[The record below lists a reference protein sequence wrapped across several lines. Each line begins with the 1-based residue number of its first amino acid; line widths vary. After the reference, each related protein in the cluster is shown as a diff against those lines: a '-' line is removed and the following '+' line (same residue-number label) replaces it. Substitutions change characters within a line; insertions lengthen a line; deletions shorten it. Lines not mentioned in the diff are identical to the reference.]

1 MRGQRKW
8 FAAYRRRFDHRKST
22 GYRGNS
28 MRRITTTL
36 FLGLF
41 LLLSIG
47 SAQAAPGKVEYLE
60 AKPLSK
66 VVTPRLKPVE
76 TGSKLVYLITWGG
89 DVSLVYGVQ
98 EGLFREE
105 GLDITLTLENDFA
118 KQVQAVLD
126 GKTPYLRGTMGM
138 INAAAEVFKT
148 AGTELVVIVQLT
160 WSTGGDTMTVR
171 QSIRTPND
179 LKGKTIALQ
188 LYGPHM
194 DYMANILSSAGI
206 RPAQVSLR
214 WLKEL
219 TLPTYDTQ
227 GTILDAVSAFA
238 ADDKLDAVMAIS
250 PDALKLTSNGTVGTG
265 SEGSVKGAH
274 LLLSTKTA
282 SRIIADVYAVRK
294 DYFDTHRAEV
304 QKFVHAVLRSQ
315 ETLTELLA
323 NKPSQQAKYRQLL
336 TKSADLLL
344 GAPQATADV
353 EGMLGDCEFVF
364 HTGNV
369 AFFTGVGTTR
379 TLTTLTEEIQT
390 AFIDIGLITK
400 RVDLQS
406 AGWDYNQ
413 LAAGLKNTRAIATP
427 QFDPGRAQQAV
438 EKQLAV
444 EPGAWEIEGTLFVI
458 EIAFDPNQ
466 SVFVEDRYANDY
478 QKALQIAQTYGGA
491 LVVVEG
497 HSDPLGILQAQQKG
511 ERKEVLDQMRQVA
524 KNLSLA
530 RANSVRSSFIQY
542 CKDHSINVDQ
552 SQFIAIGR
560 GVEAPKF
567 NPPRTKEE
575 WAANRRVRFVIKQVE
590 AELMEFKPLGN

>member
-1 MRGQRKW
+1 MKRSVTA
-8 FAAYRRRFDHRKST
+8 FVAILFSLLFM
-22 GYRGNS
+22 NS
-28 MRRITTTL
+28 V
-36 FLGLF
+36 
-41 LLLSIG
+41 
-47 SAQAAPGKVEYLE
+47 QAAPGKVEYLDV
-60 AKPLSK
+60 KSLSK

-76 TGSKLVYLITWGG
+76 AGAKRVYVITWGG

-98 EGLFREE
+98 EGLFRQA
-105 GLDITLTLENDFA
+105 GVDISLSLENDFA

-138 INAAAEVFKT
+138 INAAAEVFKA
-148 AGTELVVIVQLT
+148 AGTDLVVIVQLT
-160 WSTGGDTMTVR
+160 WSAGGDTMTVR
-171 QSIRTPND
+171 PSIRTPND

-188 LYGPHM
+188 VYGPHM
-194 DYMANILSSAGI
+194 DYLSNILNNAGI
-206 RPAQVSLR
+206 RPAQVTLR

-227 GTILDAVSAFA
+227 GSLVDAVSAFA
-238 ADDKLDAVMAIS
+238 ADENIDAVMAIS

-265 SEGSVKGAH
+265 AEGSVKGARM
-274 LLLSTKTA
+274 LLSTKTA

-315 ETLTELLA
+315 EGLTELLA
-323 NKPSQQAKYRQLL
+323 NKTSQQAKYRQILA
-336 TKSADLLL
+336 KSADLLL
-344 GAPQATADV
+344 GAPQATADI
-353 EGMLGDCEFVF
+353 ESMLGDCEFVF

-379 TLTTLTEEIQT
+379 TLTTLTEEIQP
-390 AFIDIGLITK
+390 AFIEMGLMTR
-400 RVDLQS
+400 RVSLQS

-413 LAAGLKNTRAIATP
+413 LAAGLKNTRAVAAP
-427 QFDPGRAQQAV
+427 KFDPARAQQAV

-444 EPGAWEIEGTLFVI
+444 EPGAWETEGTLFVI

-466 SVFVEDRYANDY
+466 SVFAEDRYAHDY

-491 LVVVEG
+491 LVVIEG

-511 ERKEVLDQMRQVA
+511 ERTEVLDQMRQVA

-542 CKDHSINVDQ
+542 SKEHGIHIDP

-560 GVEAPKF
+560 GVEGPKF

-590 AELMEFKPLGN
+590 SELTEFKPLGN

>member
-1 MRGQRKW
+1 
-8 FAAYRRRFDHRKST
+8 
-22 GYRGNS
+22 
-28 MRRITTTL
+28 MRRMAVIL
-36 FLGLF
+36 FLGL
-41 LLLSIG
+41 LCPICHV
-47 SAQAAPGKVEYLE
+47 QAAPGKVEFLE

-66 VVTPRLKPVE
+66 AVTPRLKAVE
-76 TGSKLVYLITWGG
+76 TGAQLVYVITWGG
-89 DVSLVYGVQ
+89 DVSLVYGAQ
-98 EGLFREE
+98 EGLFRAA
-105 GLDITLTLENDFA
+105 GMDITLGLENDFA

-138 INAAAEVFKT
+138 INAAAEVFKA
-148 AGTELVVIVQLT
+148 AGTDLVVIVQLT

-171 QSIRTPND
+171 PSIRTPQD

-194 DYMANILSSAGI
+194 DYMANILRNAGI
-206 RPAQVSLR
+206 RPAQVTLR

-227 GTILDAVSAFA
+227 GSTVDAVSAFA

-265 SEGSVKGAH
+265 AEGSVKGARV
-274 LLLSTKTA
+274 LLSTKTA

-294 DYFDTHRAEV
+294 DYFDAHRVEV
-304 QKFVHAVLRSQ
+304 QKFVHTVLRSQ
-315 ETLTELLA
+315 EALTELLA
-323 NKPSQQAKYRQLL
+323 NRASQQAKYRQLL
-336 TKSADLLL
+336 ARAADLLL
-344 GAPQATADV
+344 GASQATADV

-379 TLTTLTEEIQT
+379 TLTTLAEEIQP
-390 AFIDIGLITK
+390 AFIEMGLMTR
-400 RVDLQS
+400 RVALPP

-413 LAAGLKNTRAIATP
+413 LTAGLKQTRATAAP
-427 QFDPGRAQQAV
+427 RFDPGRAQQAV

-444 EPGAWEIEGTLFVI
+444 EPGAWETEGTLFVI
-458 EIAFDPNQ
+458 EITFDPNQ
-466 SVFVEDRYANDY
+466 SVFAEDRYANDY

-491 LVVVEG
+491 LVVIEG

-511 ERKEVLDQMRQVA
+511 ERTEVLDQMRQVA

-530 RANSVRSSFIQY
+530 RASSVRSSFIQY
-542 CKDHSINVDQ
+542 GKDHGVHVDQ

-560 GVEAPKF
+560 GIEAPRF
-567 NPPRTKEE
+567 SPPRTREE

-590 AELMEFKPLGN
+590 AELTEFKPLGN

>member
-1 MRGQRKW
+1 
-8 FAAYRRRFDHRKST
+8 
-22 GYRGNS
+22 
-28 MRRITTTL
+28 MRRTATTI
-36 FLGLF
+36 F
-41 LLLSIG
+41 LLVLVTLLCPYHP
-47 SAQAAPGKVEYLE
+47 QAAPSKVEYLE

-76 TGSKLVYLITWGG
+76 AGSKLVYVITWGG

-98 EGLFREE
+98 AGLFREA
-105 GLDITLTLENDFA
+105 GLDVTLTLENDFA

-138 INAAAEVFKT
+138 INAAAEAFKA
-148 AGTELVVIVQLT
+148 AGTDLVVIVQLT

-171 QSIRTPND
+171 PSVRTPND

-194 DYMANILSSAGI
+194 DYMANILHNAGM
-206 RPAQVSLR
+206 RPAQVTLR

-227 GTILDAVSAFA
+227 GTMVDAVSAFA
-238 ADDKLDAVMAIS
+238 TDDKLDAVMAIS

-265 SEGSVKGAH
+265 SEGSVKGARV
-274 LLLSTKTA
+274 LLSTKTA

-294 DYFDTHRAEV
+294 DYFDTHRADV
-304 QKFVHAVLRSQ
+304 QKFVHAVLRGQ
-315 ETLTELLA
+315 EALTEMLA

-336 TKSADLLL
+336 AASADLLL

-364 HTGNV
+364 HAGNV

-458 EIAFDPNQ
+458 EITFDPNQ

-542 CKDHSINVDQ
+542 SKDHNINVDQ

-590 AELMEFKPLGN
+590 AELSEFKPLGN

>member
-1 MRGQRKW
+1 M
-8 FAAYRRRFDHRKST
+8 
-22 GYRGNS
+22 
-28 MRRITTTL
+28 
-36 FLGLF
+36 
-41 LLLSIG
+41 LLSIG
-47 SAQAAPGKVEYLE
+47 SAQAALGKVDYLE
-60 AKPLSK
+60 AKPLGK

-76 TGSKLVYLITWGG
+76 TGAKIVYVLTWGG

-98 EGLFREE
+98 EDLFREE

-126 GKTPYLRGTMGM
+126 GKTPYLRGTIGM

-171 QSIRTPND
+171 LSIRTPTD
-179 LKGKTIALQ
+179 LQGKTIALQ

-194 DYMANILSSAGI
+194 DYMANILTSAGI

-265 SEGSVKGAH
+265 AEGSVKGARM
-274 LLLSTKTA
+274 LLSTKTA

-294 DYFDTHRAEV
+294 DYFDAHRAEV
-304 QKFVHAVLRSQ
+304 QKFVHTVLRSQ
-315 ETLTELLA
+315 EALTELLA
-323 NKPSQQAKYRQLL
+323 NKPAQQAKYRQLL
-336 TKSADLLL
+336 ARSADVLL

-369 AFFTGVGTTR
+369 AFFTGLGTTR
-379 TLTTLTEEIQT
+379 TLTTLTEEIQP
-390 AFIDIGLITK
+390 AFIDMGLMTR
-400 RVDLQS
+400 RVALQS

-413 LAAGLKNTRAIATP
+413 LTAGLKNTRALTGP
-427 QFDPGRAQQAV
+427 KFDPGRAQQAI
-438 EKQLAV
+438 EKQLAI
-444 EPGAWEIEGTLFVI
+444 EPRAWEIEGTLFVI
-458 EIAFDPNQ
+458 EITFDPNQ
-466 SVFVEDRYANDY
+466 SVFAEDRYANDY

-491 LVVVEG
+491 LVVIEG
-497 HSDPLGILQAQQKG
+497 HSDPLGIQQAQQKG
-511 ERKEVLDQMRQVA
+511 ERPEVLDQMRQVA

-530 RANSVRSSFIQY
+530 RANAVRSSFIQY
-542 CKDHSINVDQ
+542 SKDHDVSVDQ
-552 SQFIAIGR
+552 SQFLAIGR
-560 GVEAPKF
+560 GVEAPRF

-590 AELMEFKPLGN
+590 AELTEFKPLGH

>member
-1 MRGQRKW
+1 
-8 FAAYRRRFDHRKST
+8 
-22 GYRGNS
+22 
-28 MRRITTTL
+28 MRRTATII
-36 FLGLF
+36 F
-41 LLLSIG
+41 LLVLV
-47 SAQAAPGKVEYLE
+47 ALLWPYHLQAAPSRVEYLE

-66 VVTPRLKPVE
+66 VVAPRLKPVE
-76 TGSKLVYLITWGG
+76 TSSKLVYVITWGG
-89 DVSLVYGVQ
+89 DVSLIYGVQ
-98 EGLFREE
+98 AGLFREA
-105 GLDITLTLENDFA
+105 GLDVTLRLENDFA

-138 INAAAEVFKT
+138 INAAAEVFKA
-148 AGTELVVIVQLT
+148 AGTDLVVIVQLT
-160 WSTGGDTMTVR
+160 WSTGGDTMTIRPSV
-171 QSIRTPND
+171 RTPSD

-194 DYMANILSSAGI
+194 DYLANILSNAGI
-206 RPAQVSLR
+206 RPAQVTLR
-214 WLKEL
+214 WFKEL

-227 GTILDAVSAFA
+227 GTLVDAVSAFA

-265 SEGSVKGAH
+265 SEGSVKGARM
-274 LLLSTKTA
+274 LLSTKTA

-294 DYFDTHRAEV
+294 DYLDTHQAEV
-304 QKFVHAVLRSQ
+304 QKFVHTVLRSQ
-315 ETLTELLA
+315 EALTELLA
-323 NKPSQQAKYRQLL
+323 NKSSQQAKYRQLL
-336 TKSADLLL
+336 ATSADLLL
-344 GAPQATADV
+344 GASQATADV

-364 HTGNV
+364 HAGNV
-369 AFFTGVGTTR
+369 AFFTGVATTR
-379 TLTTLTEEIQT
+379 TLTTLTEEIQP
-390 AFIDIGLITK
+390 AFIEMGLITK
-400 RVDLQS
+400 RLALPS

-413 LAAGLKNTRAIATP
+413 LATGLKNTRAVAAP
-427 QFDPGRAQQAV
+427 KFDPGRAQQAV

-444 EPGAWEIEGTLFVI
+444 EPGAWETEGTLFVI

-466 SVFVEDRYANDY
+466 SVFAEDRYAHDY
-478 QKALQIAQTYGGA
+478 QKALQVTQTYGGA

-530 RANSVRSSFIQY
+530 RANAVRSSFIQY
-542 CKDHSINVDQ
+542 SKDHNINIDQ

-567 NPPRTKEE
+567 NPPRTREE

-590 AELMEFKPLGN
+590 AELSEFKPLVNEVGR

>member
-1 MRGQRKW
+1 MK
-8 FAAYRRRFDHRKST
+8 
-22 GYRGNS
+22 
-28 MRRITTTL
+28 RIVTAFVLVL
-36 FLGLF
+36 FS
-41 LLLSIG
+41 LLYMS
-47 SAQAAPGKVEYLE
+47 SVQAAPSKVEYLE
-60 AKPLSK
+60 VKPLSK
-66 VVTPRLKPVE
+66 VVTPRLKPIE
-76 TGSKLVYLITWGG
+76 TGGKVVYVITWGG
-89 DVSLVYGVQ
+89 DVSLVYGIQ
-98 EGLFREE
+98 EGLFRQE
-105 GLDITLTLENDFA
+105 GLDITLSLENDFA

-138 INAAAEVFKT
+138 INAAAEVFKA
-148 AGTELVVIVQLT
+148 AGTDLVVIVQLT

-171 QSIRTPND
+171 PSIRTPND

-194 DYMANILSSAGI
+194 DYMANILNNAGI
-206 RPAQVSLR
+206 RPAQVTLR

-227 GTILDAVSAFA
+227 GAIVDAVSAFA
-238 ADDKLDAVMAIS
+238 TDDTVDAVMAIS
-250 PDALKLTSNGTVGTG
+250 PDALKLTTNGTVGTG
-265 SEGSVKGAH
+265 SEGSVKGARM
-274 LLLSTKTA
+274 LLSTKTA

-294 DYFDTHRAEV
+294 DYFDTHRADV

-315 ETLTELLA
+315 EALTELLA
-323 NKPSQQAKYRQLL
+323 NKPAQQAKYRQILA
-336 TKSADLLL
+336 KSADLLL

-353 EGMLGDCEFVF
+353 ESMLGDCEFVF

-379 TLTTLTEEIQT
+379 TFTTLTEEIQP
-390 AFIDIGLITK
+390 AFIEMGLMTK
-400 RVDLQS
+400 RVAPQS
-406 AGWDYNQ
+406 PGWDYNQ
-413 LAAGLKNTRAIATP
+413 LAAGLKNTRAIAAAK
-427 QFDPGRAQQAV
+427 FDPTRAQQAV

-444 EPGAWEIEGTLFVI
+444 EPGAWETEGTLFVI

-466 SVFVEDRYANDY
+466 SIFAEDRYANDY
-478 QKALQIAQTYGGA
+478 LKALQVTQTYGGA

-511 ERKEVLDQMRQVA
+511 ERTEVLDQMRQVA

-542 CKDHSINVDQ
+542 CKDHSVSIDQ

-590 AELMEFKPLGN
+590 SELTEFKPLGN

>member
-1 MRGQRKW
+1 
-8 FAAYRRRFDHRKST
+8 
-22 GYRGNS
+22 
-28 MRRITTTL
+28 MRRMAVTL

-41 LLLSIG
+41 LLCPVCHT
-47 SAQAAPGKVEYLE
+47 QAAPGKVEYLE

-66 VVTPRLKPVE
+66 AVTPRLKPVA
-76 TGSKLVYLITWGG
+76 TGSKLVYIITWGG
-89 DVSLVYGVQ
+89 DVSLVYGAQ
-98 EGLFREE
+98 EGLFREA
-105 GLDITLTLENDFA
+105 GLDITLALENDFA

-138 INAAAEVFKT
+138 INAATEVFKA
-148 AGTELVVIVQLT
+148 AGTDLVVIVQLT

-171 QSIRTPND
+171 PSIRTPSD

-194 DYMANILSSAGI
+194 DYMANILRNAGI

-227 GTILDAVSAFA
+227 GTMVDAVSAFA

-265 SEGSVKGAH
+265 AEGSVKGARM
-274 LLLSTKTA
+274 LLSTKTA

-294 DYFDTHRAEV
+294 DYFDAHRAPV
-304 QKFVHAVLRSQ
+304 QKFVHTVLRSQ
-315 ETLTELLA
+315 EALAELLA
-323 NKPSQQAKYRQLL
+323 NKSSQQAKYRQLL
-336 TKSADLLL
+336 ARAADLLL
-344 GAPQATADV
+344 GASQATADV

-364 HTGNV
+364 HAGNV

-379 TLTTLTEEIQT
+379 TLTTLTEEIQP
-390 AFIDIGLITK
+390 AFIDMGLMAR
-400 RVDLQS
+400 RVALPP

-413 LAAGLKNTRAIATP
+413 LTAGLKHTRLPATP
-427 QFDPGRAQQAV
+427 KFDPGRAQQAV

-444 EPGAWEIEGTLFVI
+444 EPGAWETEGTLFVI
-458 EIAFDPNQ
+458 EVTFDPNQ
-466 SVFVEDRYANDY
+466 SVFAEDRYANDY

-511 ERKEVLDQMRQVA
+511 ERTEVVDQMRQVA

-530 RANSVRSSFIQY
+530 RASSVRSSFIQY
-542 CKDHSINVDQ
+542 GKDHGVNVDQ
-552 SQFIAIGR
+552 TQFIAIGR
-560 GVEAPKF
+560 GIEAPKF
-567 NPPRTKEE
+567 SPPRTKEE

-590 AELMEFKPLGN
+590 AELTEFKPLGN

>member
-1 MRGQRKW
+1 MK
-8 FAAYRRRFDHRKST
+8 
-22 GYRGNS
+22 
-28 MRRITTTL
+28 RIVTAFVLVL
-36 FLGLF
+36 FS
-41 LLLSIG
+41 LLYMS
-47 SAQAAPGKVEYLE
+47 SVQAAPSKVEYLE
-60 AKPLSK
+60 VKPLSK
-66 VVTPRLKPVE
+66 VVTPRLKPIE
-76 TGSKLVYLITWGG
+76 TGGKVVYVITWGG
-89 DVSLVYGVQ
+89 DVSLVYGIQ
-98 EGLFREE
+98 EGLFRQE
-105 GLDITLTLENDFA
+105 GLDITLSLENDFA

-138 INAAAEVFKT
+138 INAAAEVFKA
-148 AGTELVVIVQLT
+148 AGTDLVVIVQLT

-171 QSIRTPND
+171 PSIRTPND

-194 DYMANILSSAGI
+194 DYMANILHNAGI
-206 RPAQVSLR
+206 RPAQVTLR

-227 GTILDAVSAFA
+227 GAIVDAVSAFA
-238 ADDKLDAVMAIS
+238 TDDTVDAVMAIS
-250 PDALKLTSNGTVGTG
+250 PDALKLTTNGTVGTG
-265 SEGSVKGAH
+265 SEGSVKGARM
-274 LLLSTKTA
+274 LLSTKTA

-294 DYFDTHRAEV
+294 DYFDTHRADV

-315 ETLTELLA
+315 EALTELLA
-323 NKPSQQAKYRQLL
+323 NKPAQQAKYRQILA
-336 TKSADLLL
+336 KSADLLL

-353 EGMLGDCEFVF
+353 ESMLGDCEFVF

-379 TLTTLTEEIQT
+379 TFTTLTEEIQP
-390 AFIDIGLITK
+390 AFIEMGLMTK
-400 RVDLQS
+400 RVAPQS
-406 AGWDYNQ
+406 PGWDYNQ
-413 LAAGLKNTRAIATP
+413 LAAGLKNTRAIAAAK
-427 QFDPGRAQQAV
+427 FDPTRAQQAV

-444 EPGAWEIEGTLFVI
+444 EPGAWETEGTLFVI

-466 SVFVEDRYANDY
+466 SIFAEDRYANDY
-478 QKALQIAQTYGGA
+478 LKALQVTQTYGGA

-511 ERKEVLDQMRQVA
+511 ERTEVLDQMRQVA

-542 CKDHSINVDQ
+542 CKDHSVSIDQ

-590 AELMEFKPLGN
+590 SELTEFKPLGN

>member
-1 MRGQRKW
+1 MGLL
-8 FAAYRRRFDHRKST
+8 AYRGVDSTVEKSAAQRRNGMK
-22 GYRGNS
+22 
-28 MRRITTTL
+28 RIVTAFVLVL
-36 FLGLF
+36 FS
-41 LLLSIG
+41 LLYMS
-47 SAQAAPGKVEYLE
+47 SVQAAPSKVEYLE
-60 AKPLSK
+60 VKPLSK
-66 VVTPRLKPVE
+66 VVTPRLKPIE
-76 TGSKLVYLITWGG
+76 TGGKVVYVITWGG
-89 DVSLVYGVQ
+89 DVSLVYGIQ
-98 EGLFREE
+98 EGLFRQE
-105 GLDITLTLENDFA
+105 GLDITLSLENDFA

-138 INAAAEVFKT
+138 INAAAEVFKA
-148 AGTELVVIVQLT
+148 AGTDLVVIVQLT

-171 QSIRTPND
+171 PSIRTPND

-194 DYMANILSSAGI
+194 DYMANILNNAGI
-206 RPAQVSLR
+206 RPAQVTLR

-227 GTILDAVSAFA
+227 GAIVDAVSAFA
-238 ADDKLDAVMAIS
+238 TDDTVDAVMAIS

-265 SEGSVKGAH
+265 SEGSVKGARM
-274 LLLSTKTA
+274 LLSTKTA

-294 DYFDTHRAEV
+294 DYFDTHRADV

-315 ETLTELLA
+315 EALTELLA
-323 NKPSQQAKYRQLL
+323 NKPAQQAKYRQILA
-336 TKSADLLL
+336 KSADLLL

-353 EGMLGDCEFVF
+353 ESMLGDCEFVF

-379 TLTTLTEEIQT
+379 TFTTLTEEIQP
-390 AFIDIGLITK
+390 AFIEMGLMTK
-400 RVDLQS
+400 RVAPQS
-406 AGWDYNQ
+406 PGWDYNQ
-413 LAAGLKNTRAIATP
+413 LAAGLKNTRAIAAAK
-427 QFDPGRAQQAV
+427 FDPTRAQQAV

-444 EPGAWEIEGTLFVI
+444 EPGAWETEGTLFVI

-466 SVFVEDRYANDY
+466 SIFAEDRYANDY
-478 QKALQIAQTYGGA
+478 LKALQVTQTYGGA

-511 ERKEVLDQMRQVA
+511 ERTEVLDQMRQVA

-542 CKDHSINVDQ
+542 CKDHSVSIDQ

-590 AELMEFKPLGN
+590 SELTEFKPLGN

>member
-1 MRGQRKW
+1 
-8 FAAYRRRFDHRKST
+8 
-22 GYRGNS
+22 
-28 MRRITTTL
+28 MRRIATTI
-36 FLGLF
+36 F
-41 LLLSIG
+41 LLVLV
-47 SAQAAPGKVEYLE
+47 ALLCPYHLQAAPSKVEYLE

-76 TGSKLVYLITWGG
+76 AGSKLVYVITWGG

-98 EGLFREE
+98 EGLFREA
-105 GLDITLTLENDFA
+105 GLDVTLTLENDFA

-138 INAAAEVFKT
+138 INAAAEAFKA
-148 AGTELVVIVQLT
+148 AGTDLVVIVQLT

-171 QSIRTPND
+171 PSVRTPND

-194 DYMANILSSAGI
+194 DYMANILHNAGI
-206 RPAQVSLR
+206 RPAQVTLR

-227 GTILDAVSAFA
+227 GTMVDAVSAFA
-238 ADDKLDAVMAIS
+238 TDDKLDAVMAIS

-265 SEGSVKGAH
+265 SEGSVKGARI
-274 LLLSTKTA
+274 LLSTKTA

-294 DYFDTHRAEV
+294 DYFDAHRAEV

-315 ETLTELLA
+315 EALTEMLA

-336 TKSADLLL
+336 AASADLLL

-390 AFIDIGLITK
+390 AFIDMGLITK

-458 EIAFDPNQ
+458 EITFDPNQ

-478 QKALQIAQTYGGA
+478 QKALQVAQTYGGA

-511 ERKEVLDQMRQVA
+511 ERKEMLDQMRQVA

-542 CKDHSINVDQ
+542 CKDHNINVDQ

-590 AELMEFKPLGN
+590 AELSEFKPLGN

>member
-1 MRGQRKW
+1 MKRTVS
-8 FAAYRRRFDHRKST
+8 ACVA
-22 GYRGNS
+22 
-28 MRRITTTL
+28 
-36 FLGLF
+36 GLF
-41 LLLSIG
+41 SLLLMHSV
-47 SAQAAPGKVEYLE
+47 QAAPGKVEYLDV
-60 AKPLSK
+60 KSLSK
-66 VVTPRLKPVE
+66 MVTPRLKPVE
-76 TGSKLVYLITWGG
+76 ARAKMVYVITWGG

-98 EGLFREE
+98 EGLFRQE
-105 GLDITLTLENDFA
+105 GVDINLSLENDFA

-138 INAAAEVFKT
+138 INAAAEVFKA
-148 AGTELVVIVQLT
+148 AGTDLVVLVQLT

-171 QSIRTPND
+171 PSIRTPND

-194 DYMANILSSAGI
+194 DYLANILNSAGI
-206 RPAQVSLR
+206 RPAQVTLR

-227 GTILDAVSAFA
+227 GAVVDAVSAFA
-238 ADDKLDAVMAIS
+238 ADDKIDAVMAIS
-250 PDALKLTSNGTVGTG
+250 PDGLKLTSNGAVGTG
-265 SEGSVKGAH
+265 AEGSVKGASM
-274 LLLSTKTA
+274 LLSTKTA

-294 DYFDTHRAEV
+294 DYFDTHRPEV

-315 ETLTELLA
+315 EALTELLT
-323 NKPSQQAKYRQLL
+323 NKASQQAKYSQLL
-336 TKSADLLL
+336 AKSADLLL

-353 EGMLGDCEFVF
+353 ESMLGDCEFVF

-379 TLTTLTEEIQT
+379 TLTTLTEEIQP
-390 AFIDIGLITK
+390 AFIEMGLITK
-400 RVDLQS
+400 RVSLQP

-413 LAAGLKNTRAIATP
+413 LAAGLKNTRALAAP
-427 QFDPGRAQQAV
+427 KFDPTRAQQAV

-444 EPGAWEIEGTLFVI
+444 EPGAWETEGTLFVI

-466 SVFVEDRYANDY
+466 SVFAEDRYARDY
-478 QKALQIAQTYGGA
+478 EKALQIAQTYGGA
-491 LVVVEG
+491 LVVIEG

-511 ERKEVLDQMRQVA
+511 ERTEVLDQMRQVA

-530 RANSVRSSFIQY
+530 RANSVRLSFIQY
-542 CKDHSINVDQ
+542 SKEQSIHIDP
-552 SQFIAIGR
+552 SQFLAIGR

-567 NPPRTKEE
+567 NPPRTREE

-590 AELMEFKPLGN
+590 SELTEFKPLGN

>member
-1 MRGQRKW
+1 
-8 FAAYRRRFDHRKST
+8 
-22 GYRGNS
+22 
-28 MRRITTTL
+28 MRRMAVTF

-41 LLLSIG
+41 LLFPVCHT
-47 SAQAAPGKVEYLE
+47 QAAPGKVEYLE

-66 VVTPRLKPVE
+66 AVTPRLKPVE
-76 TGSKLVYLITWGG
+76 TGSKMVYIITWGG

-98 EGLFREE
+98 EGLFREA
-105 GLDITLTLENDFA
+105 GLDITLALENDFA

-138 INAAAEVFKT
+138 INAAAEVFKA
-148 AGTELVVIVQLT
+148 AGTDLVVIVQLT

-171 QSIRTPND
+171 PSIRTPSD

-194 DYMANILSSAGI
+194 DYMANILRNAGI
-206 RPAQVSLR
+206 RPAQVTLR

-227 GTILDAVSAFA
+227 GTMVDAVSAFA

-265 SEGSVKGAH
+265 AEGSVKGARM
-274 LLLSTKTA
+274 LLSTKTA

-294 DYFDTHRAEV
+294 DYFDAHRAQV
-304 QKFVHAVLRSQ
+304 QKFVHTVLRSQ
-315 ETLTELLA
+315 EALTELLA
-323 NKPSQQAKYRQLL
+323 NKASQQAKYRQLL
-336 TKSADLLL
+336 AKAADLLL
-344 GAPQATADV
+344 GASQATADV

-364 HTGNV
+364 HAGNV

-379 TLTTLTEEIQT
+379 TLTTLTEEIQP
-390 AFIDIGLITK
+390 AFIDMGLMTR
-400 RVDLQS
+400 RVALPP

-413 LAAGLKNTRAIATP
+413 LTAGLKHTRAPATP
-427 QFDPGRAQQAV
+427 KFDPGRAQQAV

-444 EPGAWEIEGTLFVI
+444 EPGAWETEGTLFVI
-458 EIAFDPNQ
+458 EITFDPNQ
-466 SVFVEDRYANDY
+466 SVFAEDRYANDY
-478 QKALQIAQTYGGA
+478 QKALQVAQTYGGA
-491 LVVVEG
+491 LVVIEG

-511 ERKEVLDQMRQVA
+511 ERTEVVDQMRQVA

-530 RANSVRSSFIQY
+530 RASSVRSSFIQY
-542 CKDHSINVDQ
+542 GKDHGVNVDQ
-552 SQFIAIGR
+552 TQFIAIGR
-560 GVEAPKF
+560 GIEGPKF
-567 NPPRTKEE
+567 SPPRTKEE

-590 AELMEFKPLGN
+590 AELTEFKPLGN